1 MFWVA
6 LIGRFRY
13 TLELAMPQKW
23 PKKCEARVDEITGV
37 ILAGGKS
44 RRMGRDKAWLPVD
57 GQALFERVL
66 TVMRELF
73 PRVVIAGDRPDLAR
87 PGLPAVADLY
97 PGSALGG
104 LYTGLQQAATPY
116 IFVTACDIPHP
127 DPAIIRTLCDLRQG
141 YDLVVIRTVEGFEPL
156 FAVYGKNCLQPMREL
171 LDAGNFRIYDFYDRV
186 RVRYVGEDELPVD
199 WRRALCNINTPQ
211 DYAALKETSIMTL
224 PVPVVSIVAKSGT
237 GKTTLLE
244 KLIVELKGRG
254 LRIAAV
260 KHDAHSFEIDHEGKD
275 SWRLTQAGADTTI
288 ITSPAKVAV
297 MKKNRPGQE
306 PSLYETIATYC
317 GDVDLVLTEGFK
329 KSSMPKIEVH
339 RVERSAT
346 LLCRGEERDE
356 SLIAVA
362 SDEPLQLDVPVYDI
376 NDAAG
381 LADFIVARFLK

>member
-1 MFWVA
+1 V
-6 LIGRFRY
+6 
-13 TLELAMPQKW
+13 ED
-23 PKKCEARVDEITGV
+23 VTGV

-44 RRMGRDKAWLPVD
+44 RRMGRDKARLPVA
-57 GQALFERVL
+57 GQDLFERVL
-66 TVMRELF
+66 AVLQGLF
-73 PRVVIAGDRPDLAR
+73 PRVLIAGDRPDLAR
-87 PGLPAVADLY
+87 PGLPAFADRY

-104 LYTGLQQAATPY
+104 LYTGLQAAATPY
-116 IFVTACDIPHP
+116 IFVAACDMPHP
-127 DPAIIRTLCDLRQG
+127 DPELIRTLCALRQG
-141 YDLVVIRTVEGFEPL
+141 QDLVVIRTADGLEPL
-156 FAVYGKNCLQPMREL
+156 FAVYGKNCLEPMRAL
-171 LDAGNFRIYDFYDRV
+171 LEAGNFRIYDFYDQV
-186 RVRYVGEDELPVD
+186 RVRYVGEEELPAG
-199 WRRALCNINTPQ
+199 WRRALSNINTPQ
-211 DYAALKETSIMTL
+211 DYAALKEDSAMTL
-224 PVPVVSIVAKSGT
+224 TVPVVSIVAKSGT

-254 LRIAAV
+254 YRIAAV

-306 PSLYETIATYC
+306 PTLYETIATYC
-317 GDVDLVLTEGFK
+317 CDVDLVLTEGFK

-339 RVERSAT
+339 RAERSPT

-362 SDEPLQLDVPVYDI
+362 SDEPLQLDVPVYDL

-381 LADFIVARFLK
+381 LGDFIVARFLK

>member
-1 MFWVA
+1 MND
-6 LIGRFRY
+6 L
-13 TLELAMPQKW
+13 
-23 PKKCEARVDEITGV
+23 TGV

-57 GQALFERVL
+57 GQGLFERVL
-66 TVMRELF
+66 TVMGELF
-73 PRVVIAGDRPDLAR
+73 PQLLIAGDRPDLAR

-104 LYTGLQQAATPY
+104 LYTGLREATTPY
-116 IFVTACDIPHP
+116 IFATACDIPHP
-127 DPAIIRTLCDLRQG
+127 DPAIIRTLCALRQG
-141 YDLVVIRTVEGFEPL
+141 HDLVVIRTAEGYEPL
-156 FAVYGKNCLQPMREL
+156 FAVYGKNCLEPMQEL
-171 LDAGNFRIYDFYDRV
+171 LDAGNFRIYDFYDKV
-186 RVRYVGEDELPVD
+186 RVRYVGEEELPAD

-211 DYAALKETSIMTL
+211 EYAALKETSTMTST
-224 PVPVVSIVAKSGT
+224 VPVVSVVAKSGT

-244 KLIVELKGRG
+244 KLITEIKGRG
-254 LRIAAV
+254 YRVAAV
-260 KHDAHSFEIDHEGKD
+260 KHDAHSFEIDHVGKD

-288 ITSPAKVAV
+288 ITSPAKVAI

-306 PSLYETIATYC
+306 PTLYETIASYC

-339 RVERSAT
+339 RAERSAT

-381 LADFIVARFLK
+381 LSDFIIARFLK

>member
-1 MFWVA
+1 VND
-6 LIGRFRY
+6 L
-13 TLELAMPQKW
+13 
-23 PKKCEARVDEITGV
+23 TGV

-57 GQALFERVL
+57 GQGLFERVL
-66 TVMRELF
+66 TVMGELF
-73 PRVVIAGDRPDLAR
+73 PHLLIAGDRPDLAR

-104 LYTGLQQAATPY
+104 LYTGLREATTPY
-116 IFVTACDIPHP
+116 IFATACDIPHP
-127 DPAIIRTLCDLRQG
+127 DPAIIRTLCALRQG
-141 YDLVVIRTVEGFEPL
+141 HDLVVIRTAEGYEPL
-156 FAVYGKNCLQPMREL
+156 FAVYGKNCLEPMQEL
-171 LDAGNFRIYDFYDRV
+171 LDAGNFRIYDFYHKV
-186 RVRYVGEDELPVD
+186 RVRYVGEGELPAD

-211 DYAALKETSIMTL
+211 EYAALKETSTMTST
-224 PVPVVSIVAKSGT
+224 VPVVSVVAKSGT

-244 KLIVELKGRG
+244 KLITEIKGRG
-254 LRIAAV
+254 YRVAAV
-260 KHDAHSFEIDHEGKD
+260 KHDAHSFEIDHVGKD

-288 ITSPAKVAV
+288 ITSPAKVAI

-306 PSLYETIATYC
+306 PTLYETIASYC

-339 RVERSAT
+339 RAERSAT

-381 LADFIVARFLK
+381 LSDFIIARFLK

>member
-1 MFWVA
+1 MND
-6 LIGRFRY
+6 L
-13 TLELAMPQKW
+13 
-23 PKKCEARVDEITGV
+23 TGV

-66 TVMRELF
+66 AVMAELF
-73 PRVVIAGDRPDLAR
+73 PQLLIAGDRPDLAR

-104 LYTGLQQAATPY
+104 LYTGLLQAPTPY
-116 IFVTACDIPHP
+116 IFATACDIPHP
-127 DPAIIRTLCDLRQG
+127 DPAIIRTLCALRQG
-141 YDLVVIRTVEGFEPL
+141 NDLVVIRTAQGLEPL
-156 FAVYGKNCLQPMREL
+156 FAVYGKNCLEPMRQL
-171 LDAGNFRIYDFYDRV
+171 LDAGNFRIYDFYHQV
-186 RVRYVGEDELPVD
+186 RVRYVGEEELPAN

-211 DYAALKETSIMTL
+211 DYAALKEASAMTL
-224 PVPVVSIVAKSGT
+224 SVPVVSIVAKSGT

-244 KLIVELKGRG
+244 KLIAELKGRG
-254 LRIAAV
+254 YRLAAV

-297 MKKNRPGQE
+297 MKKNRPNQE
-306 PSLYETIATYC
+306 PTLFETIATYC

-339 RVERSAT
+339 RRERSAS

-362 SDEPLQLDVPVYDI
+362 SDEPLELDVPVYDI
-376 NDAAG
+376 NDAKG
-381 LADFIVARFLK
+381 LSDFIVARFLK